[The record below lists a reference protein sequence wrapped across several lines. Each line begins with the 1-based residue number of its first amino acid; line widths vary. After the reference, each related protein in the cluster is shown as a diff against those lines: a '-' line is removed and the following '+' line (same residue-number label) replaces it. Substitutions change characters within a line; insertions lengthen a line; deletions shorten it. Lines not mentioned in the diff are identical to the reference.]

1 MTPTQAFNFV
11 VTGLVM
17 IAGPAVWAE
26 HFGANQAGSA
36 SWLILMGGLMGG
48 GGLGFL
54 ILDGLARL
62 RLLAARVS
70 ESLEASVS
78 LADLRCATLSE
89 SFYALVEEPEEVAL
103 ARRLQRQL
111 LRAM

>member
-1 MTPTQAFNFV
+1 MTPTQAFNFL

-26 HFGANQAGSA
+26 HFGANHAGSA
-36 SWLILMGGLMGG
+36 SWLVLMGGLQAV

-54 ILDGLARL
+54 ILDALTRL
-62 RLLAARVS
+62 RRVS
-70 ESLEASVS
+70 ARIGESLDASVS
-78 LADLRCATLSE
+78 LADLHRAALPA

-111 LRAM
+111 LRLV